1 MKKLLLAFV
10 FAASG
15 LTASAQMANQAT
27 PVAAAKSQAVV
38 KPQAAVKTQKAA
50 STIPAAQR
58 AIPYTKELQTKLGLN
73 ADQYSKIL
81 AVNTECITRKDALKG
96 AEQKKAGGSKEIAQY
111 RQEQY
116 KTILTP
122 DQLSKLKTLNAQGG
136 AKPKA

>member
-1 MKKLLLAFV
+1 MKKLLLAFA
-10 FAASG
+10 FAAAG
-15 LTASAQMANQAT
+15 LTASAQTASQAT

-38 KPQAAVKTQKAA
+38 KPQAAVKVQKAK

-58 AIPYTKELQTKLGLN
+58 AIPYSKELQTKLGLN
-73 ADQYSKIL
+73 ADQYAKIL
-81 AVNTECITRKDALKG
+81 VVNTECITRKDALKG
-96 AEQKKAGGSKEIAQY
+96 TDQKKGGGKEIAQY

-122 DQLSKLKTLNAQGG
+122 DQLSKLKALNAQGG

>member
-1 MKKLLLAFV
+1 MKKLLLAFA
-10 FAASG
+10 FAATG

-27 PVAAAKSQAVV
+27 PVAAAKSQA
-38 KPQAAVKTQKAA
+38 AVKAQKVN

-73 ADQYSKIL
+73 ADRYAKIL
-81 AVNTECITRKDALKG
+81 VVNTACITRKDALKG
-96 AEQKKAGGSKEIAQY
+96 KDQKKGGSKEISQY
-111 RQEQY
+111 RQQQY

-122 DQLSKLKTLNAQGG
+122 DQLSKLKALNAQGG